1 MQIKKPL
8 IFFTILNNLEGMQMK
23 VAEREK
29 GIVMMT
35 MTAMDHLC
43 VEIKTVSSRK
53 FNKFT

>member
-1 MQIKKPL
+1 MFML

-23 VAEREK
+23 AVEREK

-53 FNKFT
+53 FNKLT